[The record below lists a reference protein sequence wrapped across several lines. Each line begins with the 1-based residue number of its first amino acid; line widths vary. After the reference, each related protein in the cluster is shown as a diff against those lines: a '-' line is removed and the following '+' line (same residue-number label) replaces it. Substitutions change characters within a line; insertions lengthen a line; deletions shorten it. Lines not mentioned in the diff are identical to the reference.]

1 MKNQI
6 YNPDRNNFMNNNSS
20 DSISKKLK
28 VDLDDAEKSIAK
40 LITDVNNLS
49 KSIPEANN
57 LQPVL
62 ENAKNKIFNIRQ
74 NLSTEEE

>member
-20 DSISKKLK
+20 DSIIKKLK
-28 VDLDDAEKSIAK
+28 VDLDDAEKSITT
-40 LITDVNNLS
+40 LITDLNDLS
-49 KSIPEANN
+49 KSTPEANN
-57 LQPVL
+57 LQPLL
-62 ENAKNKIFNIRQ
+62 ENAKNKIVNIRY

>member
-28 VDLDDAEKSIAK
+28 VDLYDAEKSITK
-40 LITDVNNLS
+40 LITDLNNLS

-62 ENAKNKIFNIRQ
+62 ENAKNEIINISK
-74 NLSTEEE
+74 NLNTEEE

>member
-6 YNPDRNNFMNNNSS
+6 YNLDRNNFMNNNNS

-28 VDLDDAEKSIAK
+28 VDLDDAEKSITK
-40 LITDVNNLS
+40 LITDLKDLS
-49 KSIPEANN
+49 KTIPEANN

-62 ENAKNKIFNIRQ
+62 ENAKHGIVNIRR
-74 NLSTEEE
+74 NISTEEE

>member
-6 YNPDRNNFMNNNSS
+6 YNLDRNNFMNKNSS

-28 VDLDDAEKSIAK
+28 VDLDEAEKSITK
-40 LITDVNNLS
+40 LITDLNDLS
-49 KSIPEANN
+49 KSVPEANN

-62 ENAKNKIFNIRQ
+62 ENAKNKIANIRH

>member
-1 MKNQI
+1 
-6 YNPDRNNFMNNNSS
+6 MNKNSS

-28 VDLDDAEKSIAK
+28 VDLDEAEKSITK
-40 LITDVNNLS
+40 LITDLNDLS
-49 KSIPEANN
+49 KSVPEANN

-62 ENAKNKIFNIRQ
+62 ENAKNKIVNIRH

>member
-6 YNPDRNNFMNNNSS
+6 YNLDRNNFMNKNSS

-28 VDLDDAEKSIAK
+28 VDLDEAEKSITK
-40 LITDVNNLS
+40 LITDLNDLS
-49 KSIPEANN
+49 KSVPEANN

-62 ENAKNKIFNIRQ
+62 ENAKNKIVNIRH

>member
-1 MKNQI
+1 
-6 YNPDRNNFMNNNSS
+6 MNNNSS

>member
-6 YNPDRNNFMNNNSS
+6 YNPDINNFMNNNNS

>member
-6 YNPDRNNFMNNNSS
+6 YNLDRNNFMNDNSS

-28 VDLDDAEKSIAK
+28 VDLEDAEKSITK
-40 LITDVNNLS
+40 LITDLNDLS
-49 KSIPEANN
+49 KSVPEANN

-62 ENAKNKIFNIRQ
+62 ENAKNKIVNIRY

>member
-6 YNPDRNNFMNNNSS
+6 YNLDRNNFMNNNSS

>member
-6 YNPDRNNFMNNNSS
+6 YNLDRNNFMNDNSS

-28 VDLDDAEKSIAK
+28 VDLDDAEKSITK
-40 LITDVNNLS
+40 LITDLNDLS
-49 KSIPEANN
+49 KSVPEANN

-62 ENAKNKIFNIRQ
+62 ENAKNKIVNIRH